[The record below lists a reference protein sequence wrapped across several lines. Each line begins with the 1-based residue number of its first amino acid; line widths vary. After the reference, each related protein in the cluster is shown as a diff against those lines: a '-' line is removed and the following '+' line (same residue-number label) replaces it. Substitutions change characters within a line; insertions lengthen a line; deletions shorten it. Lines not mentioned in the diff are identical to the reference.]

1 MGKNER
7 GANGEECSFGATCSP
22 IGIEQIVVCIINS
35 LQICSTYILLYS
47 HFKRLSI
54 FDTHFFVRFSLR
66 QINLNEN
73 DTLASLFRKIS
84 ANCYWLYCACVCSRG
99 GSIDLSVLCAVSGYV
114 CAKVTIKIFIHLA
127 VGFFV
132 WCVFYCI
139 YLYILRCWVIC
150 DCFKR
155 NKKQTHADDG
165 KVKKDQIKQKSR
177 KSKIKTVH
185 VKEKTKWQ
193 SYYLYEVFF
202 HSFLL
207 RSFVF
212 LIVLFC
218 IPLFNHRC
226 QCE

>member
-1 MGKNER
+1 MCGFWLCLCKSYDRNIHTSSI
-7 GANGEECSFGATCSP
+7 GFLFGA
-22 IGIEQIVVCIINS
+22 
-35 LQICSTYILLYS
+35 
-47 HFKRLSI
+47 
-54 FDTHFFVRFSLR
+54 FFTV
-66 QINLNEN
+66 
-73 DTLASLFRKIS
+73 
-84 ANCYWLYCACVCSRG
+84 
-99 GSIDLSVLCAVSGYV
+99 
-114 CAKVTIKIFIHLA
+114 
-127 VGFFV
+127 
-132 WCVFYCI
+132 

-165 KVKKDQIKQKSR
+165 KVKKEEIKQKLK

-193 SYYLYEVFF
+193 SYYLYGVFF

-226 QCE
+226 QCEWMEMYYITLTACMKWNEIRFIYTNRLCITLNDGSKPIGMNEKRGTRANWFLAANSDWM